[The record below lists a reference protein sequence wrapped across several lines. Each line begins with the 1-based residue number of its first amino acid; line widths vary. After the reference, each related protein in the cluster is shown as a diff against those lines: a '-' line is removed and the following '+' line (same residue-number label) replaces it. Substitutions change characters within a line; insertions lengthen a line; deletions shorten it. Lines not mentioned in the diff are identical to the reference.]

1 MDKLQLPQVVV
12 TGLGVITPIGNTIE
26 GYWQA
31 LLTGRSGVGRVTCF
45 DASAFPT
52 QIAAEVKDFDPAEYM
67 DRKEARRMARCSQ
80 FAIAATRQALTDAGL
95 SDGFADAERVA
106 VLLGTAIG
114 GFEQAYNGI
123 LMLQSGGWKRVNPF
137 AVPSMLPNMPGH
149 HVSTLFGTRGYISTV
164 VTACASGTQAVV
176 EAAHLIHRG
185 VADVVITGGT
195 EALINELT
203 FAGFCAMR
211 GMSTRNDE
219 PERAVRP
226 FDKERDGFLIGEG
239 AGVLILEREDLARD
253 RGARIYCRVLGGA
266 ASSDAFHM
274 AHPDP
279 EGAGA
284 VRAMRWALQDAGTNP
299 DEIDYINAHGPGTP
313 VGDAVETKAIKTLF
327 GERAYEIPVSST
339 KSMIAHGMGAAGAL
353 EAIACIKTIETQTIH
368 PTINHEIQ
376 DPECDLDY
384 VPEAPRP
391 ARVRYVLSNSFGL
404 GGQNA
409 CLVLGAPNGTTYHSH
424 HSNMP

>member
-1 MDKLQLPQVVV
+1 METTPRPQVVV
-12 TGLGVITPIGNTIE
+12 TGLGAITPLGNSVE
-26 GYWQA
+26 SFWQS
-31 LLTGRSGVGRVTCF
+31 LLAGRSGVSPVTAF
-45 DASAFPT
+45 DASPFPT
-52 QIAAEVKDFDPAEYM
+52 QIAAEVKDFDPADYM

-80 FAIAATRQALTDAGL
+80 MAVAATRRALADAGL

-114 GFEQAYNGI
+114 GFEHAYNGI

-137 AVPSMLPNMPGH
+137 AIPSMLPNMPGH
-149 HVSTLFGTRGYISTV
+149 HVSTIFGTRGYISTV

-211 GMSTRNDE
+211 GMSTRNHD
-219 PERAVRP
+219 PERAIRP
-226 FDKERDGFLIGEG
+226 FDKDRDGFLIGEG
-239 AGVLILEREDLARD
+239 AGVLVLEREDLARG
-253 RGARIYCRVLGGA
+253 RSARIYCRVLGGA
-266 ASSDAFHM
+266 ASSDGFHM

-284 VRAMRWALQDAGTNP
+284 VRAMRWALQDAGVSP
-299 DEIDYINAHGPGTP
+299 DEVDYINAHGPGTP
-313 VGDAVETKAIKTLF
+313 VGDVVETKAIKTLF
-327 GERAYEIPVSST
+327 GERAYEIPISST
-339 KSMIAHGMGAAGAL
+339 KSMIAHSMGAAGAL
-353 EAIACIKTIETQTIH
+353 EAIACVKTIETQTIH
-368 PTINHEIQ
+368 PTINHESP

-384 VPEAPRP
+384 VPEGPRT
-391 ARVRYVLSNSFGL
+391 ARVRHVLSNSFGL

-409 CLVLGAPNGTTYHSH
+409 CLVLGSANGAECS
-424 HSNMP
+424 